1 VTTVA
6 SFTLPR
12 PNIAMLAAA
21 EYTIVEMIARSFR
34 DEDPRFLDGANSGTL
49 RENLRQVFDIVRLHF
64 ARPSITCV

>member
-1 VTTVA
+1 
-6 SFTLPR
+6 
-12 PNIAMLAAA
+12 MLAAA